1 MTKIS
6 LLMMATF
13 VSFNAHA
20 GTLGFESEQT
30 LWKCPPGAHHVVMEC
45 EVAATHKETIK
56 IEMVSI
62 GDDFFQGSWESQ
74 REIPAYAQV
83 IASKFTNQYTG
94 TVLAMNINM
103 GFSEHHAMNTG
114 TYIEIKPEQPLV
126 TYLLTGQRMAKGN
139 TEFVPMLTIS
149 NLQYT
154 E

>member
-6 LLMMATF
+6 LFTLATF
-13 VSFNAHA
+13 VSFAAHA
-20 GTLGFESEQT
+20 GTLSFESEQT
-30 LWKCPPGAHHVVMEC
+30 LWACPPGAHHVVMEC
-45 EVAATHKETIK
+45 EVAATHEETIK
-56 IEMVSI
+56 FEMI
-62 GDDFFQGSWESQ
+62 ALDEDFFQGSWESQ

-83 IASKFTNQYTG
+83 IASKFTNQHTG
-94 TVLAMNINM
+94 TVLAMNISM

-126 TYLLTGQRMAKGN
+126 TYLLTGQRMVKDN